1 MTGPGPLAGA
11 RVLDPTRILG
21 GLGAKVVKVEA
32 PSGDRSRALPPHF
45 VGPVSACYPS
55 VNRNKRSSAASDVVM
70 ENSRPGVPAR
80 LGLAYEKLAAE
91 RPQLIWCSISG
102 FGQDGPGRDR
112 TAYDRVVHA
121 PGGAAENGRQRE
133 EGGA

>member
-1 MTGPGPLAGA
+1 
-11 RVLDPTRILG
+11 
-21 GLGAKVVKVEA
+21 
-32 PSGDRSRALPPHF
+32 
-45 VGPVSACYPS
+45 
-55 VNRNKRSSAASDVVM
+55 M